1 MKLWEIMDKDLYQ
14 SMLVQKYIRVN
25 HSDIYDLSI
34 IHYTESAQFD
44 KVWNDVTKQCR
55 GIIVDSQWNI
65 IARPFDKFMNYGE
78 NQADKFLMDYRV
90 RVTDKMDG
98 SLGIIYYAPDHGW
111 RVATKGSLH
120 SEQAEWATSKLWTMQ
135 KPASFHKEWT
145 YLVEIIYPQ
154 NRIVLNYGN
163 TEGLFLIGAR
173 DIKSGH
179 VWLPDDLPFWT
190 GPKTRSFPYETLRE
204 ALEAP
209 PRANAEGYVVYF
221 PDLDYRMKIKQDDYV
236 ALHKIV
242 TGLTPR
248 RIWESMK
255 DGKTLF
261 DLLEIVPDEW
271 HEWLSNVHDEI
282 YTDFCRMHVALTN
295 QYEDIRSNI
304 PKDFSK
310 TDFNHLLS
318 ILEIEDKGMMFA
330 LFEGISIADMI
341 WKRIRPE
348 AG

>member
-14 SMLVQKYIRVN
+14 SMLIQKYIRVN
-25 HSDIYDLSI
+25 HSDVYDLRI

-44 KVWNDVTKQCR
+44 KVWNEVTRQCR
-55 GIIVDSQWNI
+55 GIIVDSEWNI

-90 RVTDKMDG
+90 QVTDKMDG
-98 SLGIIYYAPDHGW
+98 SLGIIYYAPGHGW

-120 SEQAEWATSKLWTMQ
+120 SEQAEWATKKLWSMQ

-145 YLVEIIYPQ
+145 YLVEIIYPS
-154 NRIVLNYGN
+154 NRIVLNYGD

-179 VWLPDDLPFWT
+179 VRLPDDLPFWT
-190 GPKTRSFPYETLRE
+190 GPKTKTFPYETLRE

-209 PRANAEGYVVYF
+209 PRHNAEGYVVYF
-221 PDLDYRMKIKQDDYV
+221 PDLDYRMKIKQSDYV
-236 ALHKIV
+236 SLHKVV

-255 DGKTLF
+255 EGKTLEE
-261 DLLEIVPDEW
+261 LCEIVPDEW
-271 HEWLSNVHDEI
+271 HVWLRQTYYDIKTNFTAIKQFTWIEYRELENRVGTADRKKFAAEALTMRRPSLMFLLLDGKDIFPAIWDEI
-282 YTDFCRMHVALTN
+282 
-295 QYEDIRSNI
+295 
-304 PKDFSK
+304 
-310 TDFNHLLS
+310 
-318 ILEIEDKGMMFA
+318 
-330 LFEGISIADMI
+330 
-341 WKRIRPE
+341 RP
-348 AG
+348 AA